1 MDWQTEQ
8 KLKEEANQATANAKY
23 ADQRSGIGL
32 DQGQVGGP
40 MSLQTPG
47 RDSLRNRVEAKLN
60 RANGEA
66 RKVELLHELQHLLQK
81 NPEVARILDLLDED
95 LLRGV

>member
-8 KLKEEANQATANAKY
+8 KLKEEAKNAEVQYGK
-23 ADQRSGIGL
+23 A
-32 DQGQVGGP
+32 QVGGLG
-40 MSLQTPG
+40 SIHTPC
-47 RDSLRNRVEAKLN
+47 RDSLQNRVEAKLN